1 MYIRNDMVKLE
12 EYYRERSTD
21 ISDFAII
28 IKNLPRMPNI
38 RKKIIRFFNSAF
50 KKPYNIHELTLLAHD
65 PQIHLVKN
73 EKKNLIKQISKKMK
87 KRGATQEQLNAAN
100 S

>member
-1 MYIRNDMVKLE
+1 MYIRNDMIKLE

-28 IKNLPRMPNI
+28 VKNLPRMPNI

-50 KKPYNIHELTLLAHD
+50 KKPCTIYELTLLAHD
-65 PQIHLVKN
+65 PQIHLVKK